1 MRNTFS
7 ELNFFSLKGVILGI
21 VILLS
26 PIFLFPKIVLVWLFL
41 IVPLL
46 WIVKCKKERYFIQ
59 CNIINLAILVLLIQ
73 VLISCS
79 HINDLP
85 FSLPKISGFLF
96 GTFIF
101 FCLTDLL
108 DSKEIIRRSIIVLIG
123 GFFFFIIISF
133 LGMKFIRDPFL
144 SQSYSLIER
153 LLAPFREVTPII
165 NFHLQGA

>member
-7 ELNFFSLKGVILGI
+7 ALKFLSFKGVILG
-21 VILLS
+21 VLILLS
-26 PIFLFPKIVLVWLFL
+26 PIFLFPKIALVWLFL
-41 IVPLL
+41 VIPFL
-46 WIVKCKKERYFIQ
+46 WIMKWKREHYFVQ
-59 CNIINLAILVLLIQ
+59 YNINNLAILVLLIQ

-79 HINDLP
+79 RINDLA

-101 FCLTDLL
+101 YCLTDLL
-108 DSKEIIRRSIIVLIG
+108 DSQENIRKSITVLIG

-144 SQSYSLIER
+144 SQSYSLI
-153 LLAPFREVTPII
+153 
-165 NFHLQGA
+165 